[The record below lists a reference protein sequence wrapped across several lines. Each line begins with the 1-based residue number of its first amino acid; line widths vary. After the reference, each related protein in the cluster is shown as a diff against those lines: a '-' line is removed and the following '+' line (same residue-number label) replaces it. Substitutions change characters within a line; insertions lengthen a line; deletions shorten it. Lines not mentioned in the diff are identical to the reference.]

1 VNSFYLFEKFVGVL
15 GATDSEKRIERKI
28 FQHLAR
34 APDIGR
40 LFMLNAIYDEIY
52 KSDSLLTP
60 AAFDNGKLIRHDD
73 LRSIVRQLAA
83 DGSVTQRENVDW
95 FAFSLTDAG

>member
-1 VNSFYLFEKFVGVL
+1 VL

-52 KSDSLLTP
+52 
-60 AAFDNGKLIRHDD
+60 NQ
-73 LRSIVRQLAA
+73 IV
-83 DGSVTQRENVDW
+83 S
-95 FAFSLTDAG
+95 